1 MGKLFF
7 PKLAAGNLVRN
18 RQFIF
23 PYLLTGLLT
32 AAMFYNV
39 AFLTWSPDLSN
50 MPGAANIQSI
60 MYVGT
65 VVVGLFAVIFLL
77 YTNSFLMKRRQKEIG
92 LYNILGMSKGHI
104 ALILFWETVYTCL
117 ITIGGGLLLGILLS
131 KLLILLLF
139 KLLYFTVHFG
149 FSVSPSALGVTAA
162 LFAGINLLAL
172 AKNLLHVRLSR
183 PVELLK
189 GGNVG
194 EKEPKTKKLLTLLG
208 VLTIGAGY
216 FIALTT
222 ESPLDAIMLFFVAVV
237 LVIVGTYCLFT
248 AGSIALLKALKK
260 KKNYYYQPKHFIGV
274 SGMLYRMK
282 QNAVGL
288 ANI

>member
-117 ITIGGGLLLGILLS
+117 ITIGGGLLLGILGS
-131 KLLILLLF
+131 TPWPK
-139 KLLYFTVHFG
+139 K
-149 FSVSPSALGVTAA
+149 
-162 LFAGINLLAL
+162 LAL
-172 AKNLLHVRLSR
+172 RLR
-183 PVELLK
+183 E
-189 GGNVG
+189 
-194 EKEPKTKKLLTLLG
+194 TR
-208 VLTIGAGY
+208 A
-216 FIALTT
+216 
-222 ESPLDAIMLFFVAVV
+222 AVV
-237 LVIVGTYCLFT
+237 LQPVFVLAVLVLVTACLVD
-248 AGSIALLKALKK
+248 GSF
-260 KKNYYYQPKHFIGV
+260 NPF
-274 SGMLYRMK
+274 LYFRF
-282 QNAVGL
+282 
-288 ANI
+288 